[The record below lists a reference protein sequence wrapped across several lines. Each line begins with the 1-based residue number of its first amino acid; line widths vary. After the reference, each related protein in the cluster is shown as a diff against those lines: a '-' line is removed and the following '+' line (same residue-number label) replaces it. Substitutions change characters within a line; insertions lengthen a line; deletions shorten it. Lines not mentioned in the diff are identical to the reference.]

1 LSVAMQKK
9 IRVLIAKPGLDG
21 HDRGAKVIARAL
33 RDAGME
39 VIYTGLRQTPEQIVS
54 AALQED
60 VDAIGLSI
68 LSGAHMHLV
77 PRILELR
84 QKKNMEDVM
93 LFAGGIIPDSDVET
107 LKGMGVAEV
116 FPPGSSLDE
125 IVAFVRQKTNRGVAG
140 KSSKDVTG

>member
-1 LSVAMQKK
+1 
-9 IRVLIAKPGLDG
+9 
-21 HDRGAKVIARAL
+21 
-33 RDAGME
+33 
-39 VIYTGLRQTPEQIVS
+39 
-54 AALQED
+54 